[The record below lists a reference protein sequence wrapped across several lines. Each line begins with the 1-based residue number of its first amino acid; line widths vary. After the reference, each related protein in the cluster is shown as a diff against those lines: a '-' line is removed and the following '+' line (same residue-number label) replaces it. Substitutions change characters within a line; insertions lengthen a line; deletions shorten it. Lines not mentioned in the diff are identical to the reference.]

1 MSALPSAPNSLS
13 INQIA
18 QEFGGD
24 TPHAI
29 SEYYAGGDNVPAG
42 TQGEGGGIPSSGSAI
57 SIGDFFGSRQR
68 VTINLTISSN
78 VNNYQ
83 ISQQRGGSYEAG
95 FTDITV
101 TNNSGIVVGSTAVGT
116 ASLATGAAPNYA
128 SGDTIKII
136 NNGSIVGK
144 GGDGGAGM
152 ANNGTGVVAGQAA
165 GDAIDIAY
173 PVTIQNASGAKI
185 EGAGGG
191 GGGGGRGSTVQ
202 PGQPGNPG
210 NPGNPPSEAGGKSQG
225 TQPGQ
230 PAQPGQPSNPPSTQF
245 FGGGGG
251 GGGSGRGSGSGGA
264 GGSSQGQAGQIGQDT
279 SPFSGGAGG
288 DSTGQTNPN
297 GGAGGGRGQ
306 AGQAGQ
312 QGGGAG
318 AAGKAV
324 EPNSNQLTL
333 QNSGQV
339 VGATS

>member
-128 SGDTIKII
+128 SGDTIKIV

-144 GGDGGAGM
+144 GGNGGAGM
-152 ANNGTGVVAGQAA
+152 ANNGTGVAAGQAA
-165 GDAIDIAY
+165 GDAIDIAF
-173 PVTIQNASGAKI
+173 PTTVQNASGAKI

-324 EPNSNQLTL
+324 EPNGNQLTI

-339 VGATS
+339 VGSTS

>member
-24 TPHAI
+24 TPHAL
-29 SEYYAGGDNVPAG
+29 SEYYADGSIVPSG
-42 TQGEGGGIPSSGSAI
+42 TQGEGGAIPSSGSAI

-78 VNNYQ
+78 TQGYQ
-83 ISQQRGGSYEAG
+83 ISQQRGGTYEAG

-101 TNNSGIVVGSTAVGT
+101 TNQAQVGSTAVGT
-116 ASLATGAAPNYA
+116 AGISTGAAPNYA
-128 SGDTIKII
+128 SGDTIKIV
-136 NNGSIVGK
+136 NNGEIRGK

-152 ANNGTGVVAGQAA
+152 ANNGTGVAAGQAA
-165 GDAIDIAY
+165 GDAIDIAF
-173 PVTIQNASGAKI
+173 PVTVQNASGAKI
-185 EGAGGG
+185 LGAGGG

-202 PGQPGNPG
+202 PGQPGNP
-210 NPGNPPSEAGGKSQG
+210 PSQTGGKGQSQ
-225 TQPGQ
+225 
-230 PAQPGQPSNPPSTQF
+230 QPGQPSNPPATQF

-251 GGGSGRGSGSGGA
+251 GGGAGNNAGSAGA
-264 GGSSQGQAGQIGQDT
+264 GGSSQGQAGQAGGADA
-279 SPFSGGAGG
+279 GGAGG

-297 GGAGGGRGQ
+297 GGAGGGSGQ

-324 EPNSNQLTL
+324 EPNSNQLTI

-339 VGATS
+339 VGSTS

>member
-128 SGDTIKII
+128 SGDTIKIV

-144 GGDGGAGM
+144 GGNGGAGM
-152 ANNGTGVVAGQAA
+152 ANNGTGVAAGQAA
-165 GDAIDIAY
+165 GDAIDIAF
-173 PVTIQNASGAKI
+173 PTTVQNASGAKI

-202 PGQPGNPG
+202 PGQPGNP
-210 NPGNPPSEAGGKSQG
+210 PSQSGGKSQG
-225 TQPGQ
+225 Q
-230 PAQPGQPSNPPSTQF
+230 QPGQPSNPPATQF

-264 GGSSQGQAGQIGQDT
+264 GGSSQGQAGQIGQDS

-324 EPNSNQLTL
+324 EPNSNQLTI

-339 VGATS
+339 VGSTS

>member
-128 SGDTIKII
+128 SGDTIKIV

-144 GGDGGAGM
+144 GGNGGAGM
-152 ANNGTGVVAGQAA
+152 ANDGTGVAAGQAA
-165 GDAIDIAY
+165 GDAIDIAF
-173 PVTIQNASGAKI
+173 PTTVQNASGAKI

-202 PGQPGNPG
+202 PGQPGNP
-210 NPGNPPSEAGGKSQG
+210 PSQTGGKSQS
-225 TQPGQ
+225 Q
-230 PAQPGQPSNPPSTQF
+230 QPGQPSNPPATQF

-324 EPNSNQLTL
+324 EPNGNQLTI

-339 VGATS
+339 VGSTS

>member
-78 VNNYQ
+78 TQNYQ
-83 ISQQRGGSYEAG
+83 ISQQRGGTYEAG

-101 TNNSGIVVGSTAVGT
+101 TNNSGIIVGSTAVGT

-128 SGDTIKII
+128 SGDTIKIV

-144 GGDGGAGM
+144 GGNGGAGM
-152 ANNGTGVVAGQAA
+152 ANNGTGVAAGQAA
-165 GDAIDIAY
+165 GDAIDIAF
-173 PVTIQNASGAKI
+173 PTTVQNASGAKI

-202 PGQPGNPG
+202 PGQPGNP
-210 NPGNPPSEAGGKSQG
+210 PSQSGGKSQG
-225 TQPGQ
+225 Q
-230 PAQPGQPSNPPSTQF
+230 QPGQPSNPPATQF

-324 EPNSNQLTL
+324 EPNGNQLTI

-339 VGATS
+339 VGSTS

>member
-128 SGDTIKII
+128 SGDTIKIV

-144 GGDGGAGM
+144 GGNGGAGM
-152 ANNGTGVVAGQAA
+152 ANDGTGVAAGQAA
-165 GDAIDIAY
+165 GDAIDIAF
-173 PVTIQNASGAKI
+173 PTTVQNASGAKI

-202 PGQPGNPG
+202 PGQPGNP
-210 NPGNPPSEAGGKSQG
+210 PSQTGGKSQS
-225 TQPGQ
+225 Q
-230 PAQPGQPSNPPSTQF
+230 QPGQPSNPPATQF

-251 GGGSGRGSGSGGA
+251 GGGAGNQVGSGGA

-324 EPNSNQLTL
+324 EPNGNQLTI

-339 VGATS
+339 VGSTS

>member
-128 SGDTIKII
+128 SGDTIKIV

-144 GGDGGAGM
+144 GGNGGAGM
-152 ANNGTGVVAGQAA
+152 ANDGTGVAAGQAA
-165 GDAIDIAY
+165 GDAIDIAF
-173 PVTIQNASGAKI
+173 PTTVQNASGAKI

-202 PGQPGNPG
+202 PGQPGNP
-210 NPGNPPSEAGGKSQG
+210 PSQTGGKSQS
-225 TQPGQ
+225 Q
-230 PAQPGQPSNPPSTQF
+230 QPGQPSNPPATQF

-297 GGAGGGRGQ
+297 GGAGGGSGQ

-324 EPNSNQLTL
+324 EPNGNQLTI

-339 VGATS
+339 VGSTS

>member
-24 TPHAI
+24 TPHAL
-29 SEYYAGGDNVPAG
+29 SEYYAGGSIVPSG
-42 TQGEGGGIPSSGSAI
+42 TQGEGGAIPSSGSAI

-78 VNNYQ
+78 TQGYQ
-83 ISQQRGGSYEAG
+83 ISQQRGGTYEAG
-95 FTDITV
+95 FTDIIL
-101 TNNSGIVVGSTAVGT
+101 TNQAQVGSTAVGT
-116 ASLATGAAPNYA
+116 AGISTGAAPNYA
-128 SGDTIKII
+128 SGDTIKIV
-136 NNGSIVGK
+136 NNGNIRGK
-144 GGDGGAGM
+144 GGNGGAGM
-152 ANNGTGVVAGQAA
+152 ANNGTGVAAGQAA

-185 EGAGGG
+185 LGAGGG

-202 PGQPGNPG
+202 PGQPGNP
-210 NPGNPPSEAGGKSQG
+210 PTQSGGKSQS
-225 TQPGQ
+225 Q
-230 PAQPGQPSNPPSTQF
+230 QPGQPSNPPATQF

-251 GGGSGRGSGSGGA
+251 GGGAGNNVGSGGA
-264 GGSSQGQAGQIGQDT
+264 GGSSQGQAGQAGGADA
-279 SPFSGGAGG
+279 GGAGG

-297 GGAGGGRGQ
+297 GGAGGGSGQ

-312 QGGGAG
+312 QGGGGG

-324 EPNSNQLTL
+324 EPNGNQLTL

-339 VGATS
+339 VGSTS

>member
-101 TNNSGIVVGSTAVGT
+101 TNNSGIIVGSTAVAT

-128 SGDTIKII
+128 SGDTIKIV

-144 GGDGGAGM
+144 GGNGGAGM
-152 ANNGTGVVAGQAA
+152 ANNGTGVAAGQAA
-165 GDAIDIAY
+165 GDAIDIAF
-173 PVTIQNASGAKI
+173 PTTVQNASGAKI

-202 PGQPGNPG
+202 PGQPGNP
-210 NPGNPPSEAGGKSQG
+210 PSQSGGKSQG
-225 TQPGQ
+225 Q
-230 PAQPGQPSNPPSTQF
+230 QPGQPSNPPATQF

-324 EPNSNQLTL
+324 EPNGNQLTI

-339 VGATS
+339 VGSTS

>member
-128 SGDTIKII
+128 SGDTIKIV

-144 GGDGGAGM
+144 GGNGGAGM
-152 ANNGTGVVAGQAA
+152 ANNGTGVAAGQAA
-165 GDAIDIAY
+165 GDAIDIAF
-173 PVTIQNASGAKI
+173 PTTVQNASGAKI

-202 PGQPGNPG
+202 PGQPGNP
-210 NPGNPPSEAGGKSQG
+210 PSQSGGKSQG
-225 TQPGQ
+225 Q
-230 PAQPGQPSNPPSTQF
+230 QPGQPSNPPATQF

-264 GGSSQGQAGQIGQDT
+264 GGSGQGQAGQIGQDS

-324 EPNSNQLTL
+324 EPNGNQLTI

-339 VGATS
+339 VGSTS

>member
-78 VNNYQ
+78 TQSYQ
-83 ISQQRGGSYEAG
+83 ISQQRGDSYEAG

-101 TNNSGIVVGSTAVGT
+101 TNQAQVGSTAVGT
-116 ASLATGAAPNYA
+116 AGIFTGAAPNYA
-128 SGDTIKII
+128 SGDTVKII
-136 NNGSIVGK
+136 NAGNIRGR
-144 GGDGGAGM
+144 GGDGGAG
-152 ANNGTGVVAGQAA
+152 ANNAGQGVGAGQIA
-165 GDAIDIAY
+165 GDAIETTF
-173 PVTIQNASGAKI
+173 PLTVVNNSGAKLL
-185 EGAGGG
+185 GGGGG

-210 NPGNPPSEAGGKSQG
+210 NPGNPPSQGGGKGQS

-230 PAQPGQPSNPPSTQF
+230 PAQPGQPGNPPATQF

-251 GGGSGRGSGSGGA
+251 GGGAGNQVGSGGA
-264 GGSSQGQAGQIGQDT
+264 GGSSQGQAGQAGGAD
-279 SPFSGGAGG
+279 SGGSGG
-288 DSTGQTNPN
+288 SATGQTNPD
-297 GGAGGGRGQ
+297 GGAGGAVGA
-306 AGQAGQ
+306 AGGAGQ
-312 QGGGAG
+312 QGGAAG
-318 AAGKAV
+318 AAGHAI
-324 EPNSNQLTL
+324 ESNSNQITL

-339 VGATS
+339 AGATS

>member
-128 SGDTIKII
+128 SGDTIKIV

-144 GGDGGAGM
+144 GGNGGAGM
-152 ANNGTGVVAGQAA
+152 ANNGTGVAAGQAA
-165 GDAIDIAY
+165 GDAIDIAF
-173 PVTIQNASGAKI
+173 PTTVQNASGAKI

-202 PGQPGNPG
+202 PGQPGNP
-210 NPGNPPSEAGGKSQG
+210 PSQSGGKSQG
-225 TQPGQ
+225 Q
-230 PAQPGQPSNPPSTQF
+230 QPGQPSNPPATQF

-264 GGSSQGQAGQIGQDT
+264 GGSSQGQAGQIGQDS

-324 EPNSNQLTL
+324 EPNGNQLTI

-339 VGATS
+339 VGSTS

>member
-128 SGDTIKII
+128 SGDTIKIV

-144 GGDGGAGM
+144 GGNGGAGM
-152 ANNGTGVVAGQAA
+152 ANNGTGVAAGQAA
-165 GDAIDIAY
+165 GDAIDIAF
-173 PVTIQNASGAKI
+173 PTTVQNASGAKI

-202 PGQPGNPG
+202 PGQPGNP
-210 NPGNPPSEAGGKSQG
+210 PSQAGGKTQG
-225 TQPGQ
+225 Q
-230 PAQPGQPSNPPSTQF
+230 QPGQPSNPPATQF

-324 EPNSNQLTL
+324 EPNGNQLTI

-339 VGATS
+339 VGSTS

>member
-128 SGDTIKII
+128 SGDTIKIV

-144 GGDGGAGM
+144 GGNGGAGM
-152 ANNGTGVVAGQAA
+152 ANNGTGVAAGQAA
-165 GDAIDIAY
+165 GDAIDIAF
-173 PVTIQNASGAKI
+173 PTTVQNASGAKI

-202 PGQPGNPG
+202 PGQPGNP
-210 NPGNPPSEAGGKSQG
+210 PSQSGGKSQG
-225 TQPGQ
+225 Q
-230 PAQPGQPSNPPSTQF
+230 QPGQPSNPPATQF

-324 EPNSNQLTL
+324 EPNGNQLTI

-339 VGATS
+339 VGSTS

>member
-128 SGDTIKII
+128 SGDTIKIV

-144 GGDGGAGM
+144 GGNGGAGM
-152 ANNGTGVVAGQAA
+152 ANNGTGVAAGQAA
-165 GDAIDIAY
+165 GDAIDIAF
-173 PVTIQNASGAKI
+173 PTTVQNASGAKI

-202 PGQPGNPG
+202 PGQPGNP
-210 NPGNPPSEAGGKSQG
+210 PSQTGGKSQS
-225 TQPGQ
+225 Q
-230 PAQPGQPSNPPSTQF
+230 QPGQPSNPPATQF

-264 GGSSQGQAGQIGQDT
+264 GGSGQGQAGQIGQDS

-324 EPNSNQLTL
+324 EPNGNQLTI

-339 VGATS
+339 VGSTS

>member
-128 SGDTIKII
+128 SGDTIKIV

-144 GGDGGAGM
+144 GGNGGAGM
-152 ANNGTGVVAGQAA
+152 ANNGTGVAAGQAA
-165 GDAIDIAY
+165 GDAIDIAF
-173 PVTIQNASGAKI
+173 PTTVQNASGAKI

-202 PGQPGNPG
+202 PGQPGNP
-210 NPGNPPSEAGGKSQG
+210 PTQSGGKSQG
-225 TQPGQ
+225 Q
-230 PAQPGQPSNPPSTQF
+230 QPGQPSNPPATQF

-324 EPNSNQLTL
+324 EPNGNQLTI

-339 VGATS
+339 VGSTS

>member
-83 ISQQRGGSYEAG
+83 ISQQRGGTYEAG

-101 TNNSGIVVGSTAVGT
+101 TNNSGIIVGSTAVAT

-128 SGDTIKII
+128 SGDTIKIV

-144 GGDGGAGM
+144 GGNGGAGM
-152 ANNGTGVVAGQAA
+152 ANNGTGVAAGQAA

-202 PGQPGNPG
+202 PGQPGNP
-210 NPGNPPSEAGGKSQG
+210 PSQSGGKSPVQIPG
-225 TQPGQ
+225 TTWSTSYYGIAT
-230 PAQPGQPSNPPSTQF
+230 AQTGAAAIKTDGTLWSFGSN
-245 FGGGGG
+245 
-251 GGGSGRGSGSGGA
+251 
-264 GGSSQGQAGQIGQDT
+264 SQGQAGQIGQDT

-324 EPNSNQLTL
+324 EPNGNQLTI

-339 VGATS
+339 VGSTS